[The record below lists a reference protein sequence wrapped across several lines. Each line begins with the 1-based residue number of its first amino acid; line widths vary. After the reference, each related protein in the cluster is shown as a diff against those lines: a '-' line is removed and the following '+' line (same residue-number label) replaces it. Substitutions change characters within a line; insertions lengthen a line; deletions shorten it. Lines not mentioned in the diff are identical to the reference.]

1 MPADGIWRGARGVE
15 FALMSI
21 ILLAIAERMYFLLTA
36 GYLGP
41 PFFYDIYD
49 TWMDWFNT
57 AFWAREPGT
66 YDVWRSIYPP
76 LSFVFLKL
84 TGIGSCYTGPV
95 EARAC
100 DWYGVAVIHGF
111 FLLNIVLIARTFIRL
126 DRKTALP
133 RSIAVAAG
141 MPMLYALERGNLL
154 LVCFTCLLLAF
165 GPLVK
170 STRMRWLFAGLAV
183 NFKIYLIAALL
194 AQLLRRRWLW
204 VEGALIST
212 AAVYLASWLVFG
224 SGDPITLIDNIG
236 RFSESFQAA
245 QVLDI
250 WYPNTYLPALSL
262 LGGASFPVTFVIGD
276 RLADLGLLVL
286 PLLTR
291 TGQAALLFAAIA
303 AWLRPEVVP
312 PHRLALIG
320 IAMALITTEASGY
333 TQITLVLFVMM
344 ERWRGITRPIA
355 IVCAY
360 VICIPSDFYTIID
373 VPSTVK
379 DSYLA
384 GREIEAQ
391 NSIGLGVFLRP
402 GLTILIGIAMSAA
415 TIRDVWADIRTQGW
429 SRRWRYRGDAP
440 ILPRIERPQPAA

>member
-57 AFWAREPGT
+57 AFWARESGT
-66 YDVWRSIYPP
+66 YDAWRSIYPP
-76 LSFVFLKL
+76 LSFVFLRL
-84 TGIGSCYTGPV
+84 VGIDSCYAGPV
-95 EARAC
+95 EGREC
-100 DWYGVAVIHGF
+100 DWLGIAVIHAIF
-111 FLLNIVLIARTFIRL
+111 VLNIFLVAKTFLKL
-126 DRKTALP
+126 DKKTALP

-154 LVCFTCLLLAF
+154 LICFTCLLLAF
-165 GPLVK
+165 GPLLR
-170 STRMRWLFAGLAV
+170 SARLRWLFAGLAV
-183 NFKIYLIAALL
+183 NFKIYLVAAVL
-194 AQLLRRRWLW
+194 AQLLRRRWRW
-204 VEGALIST
+204 VEGALFAT
-212 AAVYLASWLVFG
+212 VAVYIVSFLIFG
-224 SGDPITLIDNIG
+224 SGNPIEILENVT
-236 RFSESFQAA
+236 RFSDSFQAA

-262 LGGASFPVTFVIGD
+262 LGGAQFPVTQVIGD
-276 RLADLGLLVL
+276 QLANLGLFAL
-286 PLLTR
+286 PLITR
-291 TGQAALLFAAIA
+291 AGQITLLFAAVA

-320 IAMALITTEASGY
+320 IAMALISTEVSGY
-333 TQITLVLFVMM
+333 TQITLILFVMM
-344 ERWRGITRPIA
+344 ERWRGIARPIA
-355 IVCAY
+355 IVSAY
-360 VICIPSDFYTIID
+360 IICVPTDFYTIID

-379 DSYLA
+379 DSFLA
-384 GREIEAQ
+384 GRSVEAQ

-402 GLTILIGIAMSAA
+402 GLTILIAIAMSAA
-415 TIRDVWADIRTQGW
+415 TIRDVWADIREQGW
-429 SRRWRYRGDAP
+429 QSRWRYRRDAAL
-440 ILPRIERPQPAA
+440 LPGVARPHSP